1 MPIVTQNFH
10 NQIMSSLR
18 ALHNVKI
25 QLYTNDM
32 QSPTASKV
40 KELEHQTTEK
50 FLKVWLWFLKA
61 PGLSPIAEMPGAV
74 FSPMTTSW
82 FQGLWKWLALYLE
95 IEESFALKERE
106 LSLLTSRALRST
118 KMKSPNKVKEQIC
131 NMRNR
136 LCLFQSSAPHR
147 VRDHIAITCGVLRG
161 FLFPPLRLH
170 LPWFLDFPHT
180 HGATP
185 TSVSGHTRS

>member
-32 QSPTASKV
+32 QSPTASKL

-50 FLKVWLWFLKA
+50 FLKVWLWFPNA

-82 FQGLWKWLALYLE
+82 VQGL
-95 IEESFALKERE
+95 
-106 LSLLTSRALRST
+106 
-118 KMKSPNKVKEQIC
+118 
-131 NMRNR
+131 
-136 LCLFQSSAPHR
+136 
-147 VRDHIAITCGVLRG
+147 
-161 FLFPPLRLH
+161 
-170 LPWFLDFPHT
+170 
-180 HGATP
+180 
-185 TSVSGHTRS
+185 

>member
-1 MPIVTQNFH
+1 MLIVAQNCH

-32 QSPTASKV
+32 QSPTASKL

-50 FLKVWLWFLKA
+50 FLKVWLWFSKA

-82 FQGLWKWLALYLE
+82 FQGLWK
-95 IEESFALKERE
+95 
-106 LSLLTSRALRST
+106 
-118 KMKSPNKVKEQIC
+118 
-131 NMRNR
+131 
-136 LCLFQSSAPHR
+136 
-147 VRDHIAITCGVLRG
+147 
-161 FLFPPLRLH
+161 
-170 LPWFLDFPHT
+170 
-180 HGATP
+180 
-185 TSVSGHTRS
+185 